1 MSVQI
6 IAQAVRRES
15 EIKLTFRLNVVGKT
29 PNRGEVCL
37 SLREWREV
45 ELTYPKKQAYSGR
58 NCRMD
63 QCILLDSPQKNPF
76 TTSASPSRRLAKL
89 AARMQITEKAR
100 CGLFVE
106 HSNRRVSV
114 LRWEPPQSVLK
125 ILW

>member
-45 ELTYPKKQAYSGR
+45 ELTYPK
-58 NCRMD
+58 
-63 QCILLDSPQKNPF
+63 QKNPF

-114 LRWEPPQSVLK
+114 LRWEPPQSGLK